1 MESVDF
7 KLAAMN
13 QEPHVVIEAAVTA
26 FNKQIEESEQLAD
39 ELEVLKSQLA
49 GYKRQVAKQTDQI
62 LELKEADA
70 KNQADLERSE
80 VALKQALKEAQKH
93 AATQRELIHCKNQ
106 LSELQKQWRETNP
119 KKLQAQIK
127 RTKESKEK
135 FEARCKKLEAEAR
148 EYRKEIAHR
157 KEQTNTAT
165 NRIIELKKQ
174 LAFTH
179 GTGLYHKDDDHLI
192 YWPQQTK
199 MQRAD
204 GTTYTSTSLL
214 YMHQSGRASIISLD
228 PELGSA
234 QMCASPKGGLK
245 PKQATLE
252 FASDW
257 LMKVNDLQGGEVRE
271 EDMIPVN
278 HNPEFEQA
286 S

>member
-1 MESVDF
+1 MEPVDF

-62 LELKEADA
+62 LELKEVDA
-70 KNQADLERSE
+70 KSQADLERSE

-106 LSELQKQWRETNP
+106 LSELQKQWREANP

-135 FEARCKKLEAEAR
+135 FEARCKKLETEAQ
-148 EYRKEIAHR
+148 EYKKEIAHHKDR
-157 KEQTNTAT
+157 VNTAT
-165 NRIIELKKQ
+165 NKVIELSKK

-179 GTGLYHKDDDHLI
+179 GTGLYHNDNDHLI

-199 MQRAD
+199 MERED
-204 GTTYTSTSLL
+204 GSTYTSTSLL
-214 YMHQSGRASIISLD
+214 YMHQSGRGAIISQD
-228 PELGSA
+228 PELGGA
-234 QMCASPKGGLK
+234 QMCAAPRGGLK
-245 PKQATLE
+245 PKQSTLE
-252 FASDW
+252 FASNW